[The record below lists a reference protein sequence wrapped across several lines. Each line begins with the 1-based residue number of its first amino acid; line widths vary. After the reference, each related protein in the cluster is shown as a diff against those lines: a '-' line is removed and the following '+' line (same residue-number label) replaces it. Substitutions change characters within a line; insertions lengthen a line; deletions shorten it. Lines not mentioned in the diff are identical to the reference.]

1 MHLKFLNSTLLVF
14 GLQAVVAFTYI
25 YIFFAF
31 ALDES
36 VILDVLQFPV

>member
-1 MHLKFLNSTLLVF
+1 MALIGQSYLSRSKSLTWNSFL
-14 GLQAVVAFTYI
+14 YI

-36 VILDVLQFPV
+36 VILNVLQFPI